1 VGKYSEGLFDV
12 YHVFDTQA
20 YKEENIKTFPSSFEG
35 DKGAPPFLR
44 FTVVPGG
51 PPLNAASTS
60 GVLLVEIFT
69 AWGAG
74 PTPANQIADI
84 LDKHLQRKTV
94 GRTQFFLSSADK
106 QERDKED
113 KVLARMFYSIP
124 FAHFGVT
131 I

>member
-1 VGKYSEGLFDV
+1 VGKYTDGLFSV
-12 YHVFDTQA
+12 YHVFDTDA
-20 YKEENIKTFPSSFEG
+20 FKAESLKVFPSNFDG
-35 DKGAPPFLR
+35 DKGEPPFLR

-69 AWGAG
+69 AWGVG

-94 GRTQFFLSSADK
+94 GTTQFFVSSADK
-106 QERDKED
+106 QERDKQNEG
-113 KVLARMFYSIP
+113 LARMFYSIP